1 MKRTTICT
9 LLALANATPFAAM
22 AQQGPALN
30 TLVSAV
36 PQPGQSVQ
44 LTAPANKVAVVAP
57 EGKSKAVQAA
67 PVKNAGSPAP
77 SETIQAGSPRA
88 LPPRLDDPAPKPA
101 SRKFTEEPLP
111 GLGTMPGD
119 KQAQKAISVRVS
131 SDRNEIVYISTDF
144 PNRIATPFAAPKLVD
159 QGDLDVAYLG
169 QSVFVTVKS
178 NKASAVYVTG
188 SNPNDPVVSLTLVPK
203 NLPPQ
208 TINLQLDTPAP
219 TYGGADARE
228 EAPAGNAYTDRIKF
242 LMRQVALGKAPE
254 GFSVGK
260 LPRAAARMGD
270 IVVFPESR
278 FSGPTYDIYK
288 YRVETTTPNTIELD
302 EGSFY
307 TEGVRAVAFY
317 PTAVIGKGEATSVL
331 VISDKSAV
339 AGGQ

>member
-1 MKRTTICT
+1 MST
-9 LLALANATPFAAM
+9 LLALVYAVPFAAM
-22 AQQGPALN
+22 AQQGPSLN
-30 TLVSAV
+30 ALVSSV

-44 LTAPANKVAVVAP
+44 LTAPASKVAVVAP
-57 EGKSKAVQAA
+57 EVKTKAGQTA
-67 PVKNAGSPAP
+67 PTVNPASPTSPNATPA
-77 SETIQAGSPRA
+77 SNTRA

-101 SRKFTEEPLP
+101 ARKFTEEHLP
-111 GLGTMPGD
+111 GLGMMPGD
-119 KQAQKAISVRVS
+119 KQGQKAVSVRVS
-131 SDRNEIVYISTDF
+131 SDRNEIVYVSTDF
-144 PNRIATPFAAPKLVD
+144 TNRIATPFAAPKMID
-159 QGDLDVAYLG
+159 QGDLNVDYVG
-169 QSVFVTVKS
+169 QSVYVTVNSTKP
-178 NKASAVYVTG
+178 SAVFVTG

-219 TYGGADARE
+219 SYSGSDVRE
-228 EAPAGNAYTDRIKF
+228 EAPTGNAYTDRIKF

-254 GFSVGK
+254 GFSLGK

-278 FSGPTYDIYK
+278 YSGPTYDIYK

-317 PTAVIGKGEATSVL
+317 PTAVIGKAEATSVL
-331 VISDKSAV
+331 VISDKTAV

>member
-1 MKRTTICT
+1 MKRTTMSL
-9 LLALANATPFAAM
+9 LLALFIAVSPAAI

-36 PQPGQSVQ
+36 PQPGQPVQ
-44 LTAPANKVAVVAP
+44 LTAPANKVAVVPA
-57 EGKSKAVQAA
+57 EGKAKAVQAVLA
-67 PVKNAGSPAP
+67 KGTGSSASP
-77 SETIQAGSPRA
+77 ETSLASNQRA

-101 SRKFTEEPLP
+101 ARKFTEEHLP
-111 GLGTMPGD
+111 GIGTMPGD

-169 QSVFVTVKS
+169 QSVFVTAKS
-178 NKASAVYVTG
+178 NKPSAVYVTG

-219 TYGGADARE
+219 TYSGTDARE

-278 FSGPTYDIYK
+278 YSGPTYDIYK

-317 PTAVIGKGEATSVL
+317 PTAVIGKGEATSVF
-331 VISDKSAV
+331 VISDKTAV